1 VTTDKQTDLHWLD
14 WLLRQGSAVIV
25 SGYQYT
31 PKRDGRSGGGVMTMG
46 SLWRVPPQFA
56 GTLQNNF
63 ITKALSNREKELT
76 VILKD
81 VFK

>member
-1 VTTDKQTDLHWLD
+1 MTT
-14 WLLRQGSAVIV
+14 
-25 SGYQYT
+25 
-31 PKRDGRSGGGVMTMG
+31 G

-81 VFK
+81 IFK